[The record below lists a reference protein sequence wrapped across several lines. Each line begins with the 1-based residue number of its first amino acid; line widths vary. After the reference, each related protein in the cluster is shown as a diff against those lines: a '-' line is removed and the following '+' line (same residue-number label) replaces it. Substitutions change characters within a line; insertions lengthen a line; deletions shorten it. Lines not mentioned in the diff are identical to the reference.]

1 MAGGVL
7 GKLGVK
13 VIPDLDGFK
22 QELERKLR
30 RVAAETKDIA
40 VEFRAEVEV
49 DKSSLAA
56 ARERVERMRPTIH
69 AHVDVDQGS
78 LHRAQAALNDRSV
91 TIRGNVRIDDHAIAD
106 IGRKLDEM
114 RAHIKASID
123 IDESSRQKA
132 LQEIARLE
140 RDIDLK
146 PNISAHDLAEIRNRI
161 NNLKTDLRI
170 GATLRA
176 GDEARIRERI
186 ADIGR
191 DIKLHPEM
199 DAGRVRAL
207 KAQLQH
213 AMDDIETH
221 AHLSEAS
228 KRRLKHEIKKL
239 DADVTVNVDLD
250 KGKATA
256 GMAVLTRDR
265 IVNLKPVVD
274 SRAAAVAL
282 STLGALSGGRA
293 LSNYTRDLKNLIAHL
308 DETSLK
314 AGLVASGLL
323 TIGSAAG
330 SAVGHVTAVATAL
343 VRMAPAL
350 YAVPGAAIAAATGV
364 ATLVMSLK
372 DFQDRLPDV
381 VDGFKDLQKSVSNAF
396 WERAEAPMRE
406 MANNLLPVLQD
417 GLAGVARA
425 QGGWVEAIAATV
437 NKQSVLDAIAKSI
450 ENTRL
455 ATEVASTGIGRMA
468 EGIIHLGSVGSQ
480 YLPRLAEWFNKIA
493 DKFANWAEAG
503 ASNGS
508 IESAIERAIDAAKK
522 LWDIIMS
529 LVGIMKSFAKAA
541 EDAGFTLDYAVER
554 TRAIENALKSLE
566 GRQILTDLF
575 SGALQGMENFRAQL
589 EGLGPLMVRISN
601 TIRQA
606 MEIAGE
612 VIGRVAATLAVAF
625 STEGATKGVID
636 FFNGILS
643 AVKSL
648 QAVAPQM
655 GEIFG
660 AITSFAGTL
669 AHIVGEVLA
678 TAIRELGPSLVKLLD
693 ALKPVV
699 EIIGTALVQAIQ
711 TVSPWLTKIIDWIA
725 AMDPAVLA
733 AVVVGIGGVAAA
745 FKGMSIV
752 SEIVTA
758 LEGIA
763 AVLGGAAGWVA
774 VAIAAIAALAAGFL
788 YLWNTSEG
796 FRNTMVGIGEW
807 IASQFQVLLD
817 WWNGEFLPAWN
828 YLWTN
833 VQMYWEQ
840 VGKPVFDRIMQFWDG
855 FAAYW
860 NGIWSGLSDAWNAFW
875 GIMGNILS
883 FGLTNLGS
891 VFKILTGLM
900 TGDWGMA
907 WQGVKELF
915 SNIWEEITQ
924 NAQLAWDGFCGL
936 AQTFRSTA
944 AGIFNGFIRLL
955 PEPVQRGLADMG
967 RHFLD
972 AHVRLL
978 EIATQIV
985 DGVGRTFSMMGPAL
999 AQTGRLIVDTVVS
1012 IFHGAVSLISGA
1024 WQTIKDAVV
1033 QVWQSLPEPLRNFAS
1048 EACRAIANAFHGAVG
1063 WVADAARRVFD
1074 AAVNVFRNVGNIL
1087 YQAGV
1092 NLIQGFINGIKSMY
1106 DNVKSWL
1113 GSLTNMLPSWKGPAP
1128 KDRRILYGAG
1138 VLVIQGFINGMESS
1152 YGDVRKSLSELTT
1165 DMNVA
1170 PDFSKLRRT
1179 MRAEAASLNDAWL
1192 SSPEFDAPEWKQV
1205 NIVNHYPVAKEESE
1219 ERDEVAEG
1227 IRLAGAI

>member
-69 AHVDVDQGS
+69 AHVDVDQGA

-114 RAHIKASID
+114 RAHIRASID
-123 IDESSRQKA
+123 IDEASRQKA

-170 GATLRA
+170 GAALRA

-213 AMDDIETH
+213 AMDDIEAH

-314 AGLVASGLL
+314 AGIVASGLL

-455 ATEVASTGIGRMA
+455 ATEVASTGIGSMA

-529 LVGIMKSFAKAA
+529 IVGIMKSFAKAA
-541 EDAGFTLDYAVER
+541 EEAGFNLDYAVAR
-554 TRAIENALKSLE
+554 ARAIEAALGSLE
-566 GRQILTDLF
+566 GRQILTNLF
-575 SGALQGMENFRAQL
+575 SGAMQGMENFRAQL
-589 EGLGPLMVRISN
+589 EGIGPLVTRISG
-601 TIRQA
+601 TISEA
-606 MEIAGE
+606 MGIAGE
-612 VIGRVAATLAVAF
+612 IIGRVAATLATAF
-625 STEGATKGVID
+625 STDGATKGVID
-636 FFNGILS
+636 FFNGVLD

-648 QAVAPQM
+648 QDVAPEM

-660 AITSFAGTL
+660 SITSFAGEL
-669 AHIVGEVLA
+669 ARIVGDVLA
-678 TAIRELGPSLVKLLD
+678 TAIRELGPSLTKLLE

-699 EIIGTALVQAIQ
+699 QILGEDLKKAIE
-711 TVSPWLTKIIDWIA
+711 TVAPWLDKFADWVSGLDPDTIA
-725 AMDPAVLA
+725 TLIE
-733 AVVVGIGGVAAA
+733 GIGGIALA
-745 FKGMSIV
+745 FKGLSIV
-752 SEIVTA
+752 SEIA
-758 LEGIA
+758 GGLEGIA
-763 AVLGGAAGWVA
+763 AILGGSAGWA
-774 VAIAAIAALAAGFL
+774 GVAILAIAALAAGFL
-788 YLWNTSEG
+788 YLWNNSEG
-796 FRNTMVGIGEW
+796 FRNTMTGIGEW

-978 EIATQIV
+978 EIANQIV
-985 DGVGRTFSMMGPAL
+985 DGVGRTFSLMGPAL

-1024 WQTIKDAVV
+1024 WRTIKDAVV

-1092 NLIQGFINGIKSMY
+1092 NLIQGFINGIRSMY

-1152 YGDVRKSLSELTT
+1152 YDDVRKSLNGLTT
-1165 DMNVA
+1165 NMDVA
-1170 PDFSKLRRT
+1170 PDFSKLRQT

-1192 SSPEFDAPEWKQV
+1192 NSPEFDAPEWKQV

>member
-69 AHVDVDQGS
+69 ANVDVDQGA

-91 TIRGNVRIDDHAIAD
+91 TIRGNVRIDDHAVAD

-114 RAHIKASID
+114 RAHIRASID

-186 ADIGR
+186 AGIGR

-213 AMDDIETH
+213 AMDDIEAH

-256 GMAVLTRDR
+256 GMAILTRDR
-265 IVNLKPVVD
+265 IVSLKPVVD
-274 SRAAAVAL
+274 NRAAAVAL

-314 AGLVASGLL
+314 AGLAASGLL

-330 SAVGHVTAVATAL
+330 SAVGHVTAIATAL

-350 YAVPGAAIAAATGV
+350 YAVPGAAIAAATAV

-381 VDGFKDLQKSVSNAF
+381 VDGFKDLQKTVSNAF
-396 WERAEAPMRE
+396 WERAEEPMRE
-406 MANNLLPVLQD
+406 MANNLLPVLRD

-437 NKQSVLDAIAKSI
+437 NKQSVLDAIARSI
-450 ENTRL
+450 ENTRS

-468 EGIIHLGSVGSQ
+468 EGIVHLGSVGSQ

-493 DKFANWAEAG
+493 DKFANWAEKGAG
-503 ASNGS
+503 DGTIEAS
-508 IESAIERAIDAAKK
+508 IERAIDAAKK

-529 LVGIMKSFAKAA
+529 LVGIMKSFARAA
-541 EDAGFTLDYAVER
+541 EEAGFNLDYAVER

-566 GRQILTDLF
+566 GRQILTNLF
-575 SGALQGMENFRAQL
+575 SGAMQGMENFRTQL
-589 EGLGPLMVRISN
+589 EGIGPLVVKISA
-601 TIRQA
+601 TISEA
-606 MEIAGE
+606 MGIAGE
-612 VIGRVAATLAVAF
+612 IIGRVAATLATAF
-625 STEGATKGVID
+625 SMDGASRGVID

-648 QAVAPQM
+648 QAVAPEM

-660 AITSFAGTL
+660 SITSFAGTL
-669 AHIVGEVLA
+669 ARVVGEVLA
-678 TAIRELGPSLVKLLD
+678 TAIRELGPSLVTLLE
-693 ALKPVV
+693 AFKPVV
-699 EIIGTALVQAIQ
+699 EIIGQHLVTAIETA
-711 TVSPWLTKIIDWIA
+711 SPWLKKIIDWIA
-725 AMDPAVLA
+725 SMDPTTLA
-733 AVVVGIGGVAAA
+733 GIVEGIGGVALA
-745 FKGMSIV
+745 FSGMNML
-752 SEIVTA
+752 SEI
-758 LEGIA
+758 LGSLQGIA
-763 AVLGGAAGWVA
+763 GVLAAADGWVGIA
-774 VAIAAIAALAAGFL
+774 IVAIGALVAGFI

-796 FRNTMVGIGEW
+796 FRQFVTGVGQSIMDVW
-807 IASQFQVLLD
+807 NAVAT
-817 WWNGEFLPAWN
+817 WWTDRVLPAWN
-828 YLWTN
+828 YLWDN
-833 VQMYWEQ
+833 IQMYWER
-840 VGKPVFDRIMQFWDG
+840 VGKPVFDTLMGFWDG
-855 FAAYW
+855 FSEHWTTIW
-860 NGIWSGLSDAWNAFW
+860 NGICEAWNAFW

-883 FGLTNLGS
+883 YGLTNLGA
-891 VFKILTGLM
+891 VIKIMTGIM
-900 TGDWGMA
+900 TGDWSLA

-915 SNIWEEITQ
+915 SNIWVEITS
-924 NAQLAWDGFCGL
+924 NARIAWDGLCGL
-936 AQTFRSTA
+936 ARAFRGTV
-944 AGIFNGFIRLL
+944 AGIFEGFLHLI
-955 PEPVQRGLADMG
+955 PDPVRQGLIALGQHFAQGTVNVVNHLNEMNVRVANLMVQLGRGIAEHANNAVNWMTQAFQGGVGMAATAWNAIVNAVANVVRTIGPQVRQFGTEAVNLFVSAFHAGVGLAANA
-967 RHFLD
+967 
-972 AHVRLL
+972 AH
-978 EIATQIV
+978 
-985 DGVGRTFSMMGPAL
+985 
-999 AQTGRLIVDTVVS
+999 
-1012 IFHGAVSLISGA
+1012 
-1024 WQTIKDAVV
+1024 AVV
-1033 QVWQSLPEPLRNFAS
+1033 N
-1048 EACRAIANAFHGAVG
+1048 
-1063 WVADAARRVFD
+1063 
-1074 AAVNVFRNVGNIL
+1074 AAVNVFRNVGNVL

-1152 YGDVRKSLSELTT
+1152 YDDVRKSLNGLTT
-1165 DMNVA
+1165 NMDVA
-1170 PDFSKLRRT
+1170 PDFSKLRQT

-1192 SSPEFDAPEWKQV
+1192 NSPEFDAPEWKQV